1 MRKALSKSEGQRKK
15 FQATFSRTGK
25 KVNYQGHS
33 EDTILLTKITDC
45 ETGKVITDHLWFAYT
60 KGFEDANLK
69 SGCLVE
75 FEARIKKY
83 EKGYANKQLG
93 LDLRKFDYKLNH
105 LTKIKVVKNTEA
117 F

>member
-1 MRKALSKSEGQRKK
+1 MRKTLGKSEGQRKK

-33 EDTILLTKITDC
+33 EDTILLTNITDV
-45 ETGKVITDHLWFAYT
+45 ETGKIITDHLWFAYT
-60 KGFEDANLK
+60 KGFEDAHLK
-69 SGCLVE
+69 EGCVIE
-75 FEARIKKY
+75 FEARVKKY

-93 LDLRKFDYKLNH
+93 LDLRKFDYKLSH
-105 LTKIKVVKNTEA
+105 PTKIKVVKNVGG